1 MLRVGGNIT
10 GGTNQNV
17 NSNGIWVDGSI
28 KVSGFTANDLINT
41 QGNAIN
47 INGNVSGIIGVHV
60 VENVIDSK
68 YGFMVNG
75 TISDIDTT
83 AILIWNKNYKT
94 TNKIPA
100 ISASNGLVIN
110 QGDVSYSNYGIQIS
124 NGGGVVVKSGSSG
137 SGLAIRVMGNVEST
151 SSGIFINGDVK

>member
-1 MLRVGGNIT
+1 M
-10 GGTNQNV
+10 
-17 NSNGIWVDGSI
+17 
-28 KVSGFTANDLINT
+28 
-41 QGNAIN
+41 
-47 INGNVSGIIGVHV
+47 SGIIGVHV

-110 QGDVSYSNYGIQIS
+110 
-124 NGGGVVVKSGSSG
+124 
-137 SGLAIRVMGNVEST
+137 
-151 SSGIFINGDVK
+151 